1 MTSIVELPPPDIP
14 LLIWNLLVH
23 ILYIVPY
30 MPNLIRV
37 RPYNLIRY
45 LSERGHQVTLLT
57 LYESEAEQA
66 EAKALEAY
74 CHQVIALPLPR
85 WRSLWNCLLTLPT
98 RKPLQTAYCW
108 QPALSQQLQE
118 IVSGKN
124 STPSIDII
132 HIEHLRGVR
141 YGLHLQNHQNG
152 DRPYLPIVWD
162 SVDCISHLFRQ
173 AAASSQSQFGR
184 WMTRLELGRTEL
196 FERQL
201 LHQFNHLLVTSPLDK
216 QAFLS
221 LAANNHTYAP
231 VSVLPNGV
239 DLTYFQP
246 DEKVQREKATLVV
259 SGKMSYHA
267 NITMTHHLMQAIMPH
282 IWAKRPDVKLWIVGK
297 DPPHDIQAFNHH
309 PNVTVTG
316 TVADIRPYL
325 QQATIAVA
333 PITYGAG
340 IQNKVL
346 EAMACATPVVTT
358 PQTISAL
365 TAVPD
370 RDLLVATDAETF
382 SQSVMYLLD
391 NSTKAKAIGAAGRT
405 YIEEH
410 HNWAGIT
417 AQLEDIYFGII
428 G

>member
-1 MTSIVELPPPDIP
+1 M
-14 LLIWNLLVH
+14 H

-30 MPNLIRV
+30 TPNLIRV

-66 EAKALEAY
+66 EAKTLEAY

-85 WRSLWNCLLTLPT
+85 WRSLWNCLLTIPT
-98 RKPLQTAYCW
+98 GKPLQTAYCW
-108 QPALSQQLQE
+108 QPALSQQLHE
-118 IVSGKN
+118 IVWGKSGGC
-124 STPSIDII
+124 PFDII
-132 HIEHLRGVR
+132 HIEHLRGVC
-141 YGLHLQNHQNG
+141 YGLYLQSHQKG
-152 DRPYLPIVWD
+152 GKLYPPIVWD

-184 WMTRLELGRTEL
+184 WMTRLELGRTEH
-196 FERQL
+196 FESQL
-201 LHQFNHLLVTSPLDK
+201 LHRFNQVLVTSPVDK
-216 QAFLS
+216 QALLS
-221 LAANNHTYAP
+221 LPTNGHKYAP
-231 VSVLPNGV
+231 ISILPNGV

-246 DEKVQREKATLVV
+246 DEKLQREEATLVV

-267 NITMTHHLMQAIMPH
+267 NITMTRYLMQAIMPH
-282 IWAKRPDVKLWIVGK
+282 IWTKRPDVKLWIVGK
-297 DPPHDIQAFNHH
+297 DPSRDIQALNHH

-325 QQATIAVA
+325 QRATVAVA

-346 EAMACATPVVTT
+346 EAMACATPVVTSPHT
-358 PQTISAL
+358 VSAL

-370 RDLLVATDAETF
+370 RDLLVAADAETF

-391 NSTKAKAIGAAGRT
+391 NPIKAEAIGTAGRT
-405 YIEEH
+405 YIEAH
-410 HNWAGIT
+410 HNWATIT
-417 AQLEDIYFGII
+417 AQLEDIYLGII